1 MSRATTCGCH
11 GDGYCAASPTRLS
24 MAKYSF
30 SLSPGVQYCERE
42 RERGGGELEGVGK
55 GRTLTYTLTY
65 ILAYL
70 LQSSSTR
77 QDLSDMT
84 V

>member
-30 SLSPGVQYCERE
+30 SLSPGVQYCGEWRE
-42 RERGGGELEGVGK
+42 RERGGGGGGEEGELEGVGNLYVNLHS
-55 GRTLTYTLTY
+55 R
-65 ILAYL
+65 ISA
-70 LQSSSTR
+70 SE
-77 QDLSDMT
+77 
-84 V
+84 